1 MRGFIV
7 LSVLRVDRN
16 DGILEVDRA
25 RNEWNI

>member
-16 DGILEVDRA
+16 DGIEVDRA